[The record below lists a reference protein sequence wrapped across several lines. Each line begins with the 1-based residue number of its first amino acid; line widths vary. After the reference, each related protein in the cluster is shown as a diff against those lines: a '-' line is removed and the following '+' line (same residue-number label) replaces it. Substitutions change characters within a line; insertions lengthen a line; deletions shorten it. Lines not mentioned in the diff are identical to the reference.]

1 MEKTPKKVLLY
12 KVSGSNTTF
21 QNIQNVLFLNRKL
34 MQRNILILVLT
45 IFLFQI
51 QGNAQTLEA
60 KAIQELVDQ
69 YKKDPRG
76 PYKDIRW
83 FCKDGTLVPPKEKC
97 PQPGGVQR
105 ARYKDEV
112 VALSKSNHIF
122 LGQILSKT
130 PMEDFWDA
138 EKYNSRLKQYQLEK
152 YLRAIDDGWVLQ
164 KGQYY
169 RGAFQTEDEEA
180 WGIDF
185 FNWILQKDQVLEQQF
200 FLIRQAAKDIPHQGT
215 DSKTESVRAL
225 SIAIAED
232 YPAFMNLRVKIHGQP
247 EKSDIEKVL
256 AFQQVHQN
264 KMSQKTQQQMQQ
276 LLTDMEAV
284 YLNVNLNQLNKFV
297 RQIPTQNAIRS
308 SLENF
313 IKQYNTQDQSIARAM
328 DAAELLL
335 EVRNELPQIKGT
347 KARLALL
354 DISNFLEGLYFQDLS
369 QWKQTNLN
377 DILDKICYTS
387 MAAAGTGLVEHWEWL
402 ALQNALALPKADT
415 MNLGQ
420 MYVYLESARSVVEW
434 GTNTFNGVYK
444 DVVNLYG
451 AFEPKAYG
459 FYDDR
464 IRSSVL
470 LPLGDAAG
478 DLGVEV
484 AKASNLSNQVL
495 NLRNQSN
502 FRGLNPGY
510 AFGELMVVN
519 STEEDM
525 DIDKSKIYVFQQPP
539 ADLKPVAGILTV
551 TEGNMV
557 SHVQLLA
564 RNLGIPNAVLS
575 LDNMESLQKY
585 NGQKVFL
592 AVSNQGT
599 VLMKTEAQMTDE
611 EKALFAVQARSEE
624 RITVPTEKID
634 LNQTRALDMRT
645 VNAASS
651 GSICGPKAANLG
663 QLKQMFP
670 EKVVEGLV
678 LPFGVF
684 KVHLDQK
691 MPNQDNTYWQS
702 LNAIFAKAKEMEA
715 AGASEATIEGYT
727 LAQLSE
733 FRTAIK
739 NIELLPDFE
748 ADLIN
753 SFQKVLGQQLGEI
766 PVFIRSDT
774 NMEDLKDFTG
784 AGLNLTLFNIV
795 DKAKIIQ
802 GIKDVWASP
811 YTERSFKWRQRY
823 LLNPENVFPSIL
835 IIPSVDVDYS
845 GVMITKGVAS
855 GTEADLTVAFSRG
868 AGGAVDGQAAETYLL
883 DHRGVDI
890 LLAPAREPFYRKLPV
905 TGGSKMESTTFESP
919 ILSFENRTALR
930 QLAES
935 VRREIPQA
943 TSADNTGPYDIEL
956 GFQDNKIWLF
966 QIRPFVENKQA
977 LSSGYLEKIAPKID
991 YTKKIELNQAL

>member
-1 MEKTPKKVLLY
+1 MVASFRGY
-12 KVSGSNTTF
+12 
-21 QNIQNVLFLNRKL
+21 LNFKNHNQ
-34 MQRNILILVLT
+34 MQKLILVSLLL
-45 IFLFQI
+45 IFWFPFQA
-51 QGNAQTLEA
+51 NAQSQDIKL
-60 KAIQELVDQ
+60 IQDLIQQ
-69 YKKDPRG
+69 YKNDPRG

-83 FCKDGTLVPPKEKC
+83 FCKDGSLVAPKEPC

-105 ARYKDEV
+105 ARYKDAV
-112 VALSKSNHIF
+112 VDLGKTKHIY

-130 PMEDFWDA
+130 PVEDFWDA
-138 EKYNSRLKQYQLEK
+138 SQYNSRIKQYQLEK

-169 RGAFQTEDEEA
+169 RGAFQTEDEET

-185 FNWILQKDQVLEQQF
+185 FNWLLEKDQVLENQF
-200 FLIRQAAKDIPHQGT
+200 FLVRQAVKDIPHQGA
-215 DSKTESVRAL
+215 DSKTESIRAL
-225 SIAIAED
+225 SMSIADA

-247 EKSDIEKVL
+247 EASDIDKIV
-256 AFQQVHQN
+256 AFQKQYQG
-264 KMSQKTQQQMQQ
+264 KIPQKVAQQMEQ
-276 LLTDMEAV
+276 LLKDMRTV
-284 YLNVNLNQLNKFV
+284 YLEVNLDQLTKFSK
-297 RQIPTQNAIRS
+297 QIPSQNPIAE
-308 SLENF
+308 SLNSYQLQFKEEAPT
-313 IKQYNTQDQSIARAM
+313 ITRAM
-328 DAAELLL
+328 ATAELLF
-335 EVRNELPQIKGT
+335 EIRQEIANIEAP

-354 DISNFLEGLYFQDLS
+354 DISNFLEALYFQDLS
-369 QWKQTNLN
+369 RWKQTNLN
-377 DILDKICYTS
+377 DIIDKICYTS
-387 MAAAGTGLVEHWEWL
+387 MAAAGTGLVENWEWV
-402 ALQNALALPKADT
+402 ALQNALARPKVDT
-415 MNLGQ
+415 MDLGQ
-420 MYVYLESARSVVEW
+420 LYLYLESARSVVEW
-434 GTNTFNGVYK
+434 GTNTFNGIYK

-470 LPLGDAAG
+470 LPLGDAVG

-484 AKASNLSNQVL
+484 AKASKLSNKVL
-495 NLRNQSN
+495 DVKNQSN

-510 AFGELMVVN
+510 AFGEMVVVN
-519 STEEDM
+519 TFDEEM
-525 DIDKSKIYVFQQPP
+525 DIDKNKIYVFQQPP

-585 NGQKVFL
+585 HGKKVFL

-599 VLMKTEAQMTDE
+599 VLMKTESQMSSE
-611 EKALFAVQARSEE
+611 EQGLFTVQARSEE
-624 RITVPTEKID
+624 RITVPVEKID
-634 LNQTRALDMRT
+634 LSQTKVLDMRT

-670 EKVVEGLV
+670 DNVVEGLV

-684 KVHLDQK
+684 KQHLDQK
-691 MPNQDNTYWQS
+691 MPNQEQSYWQV
-702 LNAIFAKAKEMEA
+702 LNAIFIQAKSMEQD
-715 AGASEATIEGYT
+715 GSSESTIETYVLG
-727 LAQLSE
+727 QLTS
-733 FRTAIK
+733 FREAIK
-739 NIELLPDFE
+739 NIPLLPSFE
-748 ADLIN
+748 QDLVN
-753 SFQKVLGQQLGEI
+753 NFEQVLGQKLGEV

-795 DKAKIIQ
+795 DRDKIIQ

-845 GVMITKGVAS
+845 GVMITKGVSS
-855 GTEADLTVAFSRG
+855 GTDQDLTIAFSRG
-868 AGGAVDGQAAETYLL
+868 AGGAVDGQAAETYLI
-883 DHRGVDI
+883 DHRGIDI
-890 LLAPAREPFYRKLPV
+890 LLAPAREPLFRQLPIS
-905 TGGSKMESTTFESP
+905 GGSKMESTTFEKA
-919 ILSFENRTALR
+919 ILSSDNRIALR
-930 QLAES
+930 QLAQA
-935 VRREIPQA
+935 VRTEIPKA
-943 TSADNTGPYDIEL
+943 TNAENTGPYDIEL
-956 GFQDNKIWLF
+956 GFKDNKIWLF
-966 QIRPFVENKQA
+966 QIRPFVENKKA

-991 YTKKIELNQAL
+991 YAQKIQLSQAL